1 MKVTV
6 WDTYVKKQDGNVMH
20 FDIIVPEY
28 IKEEAVIHRMG
39 REYLASKNQQD
50 QQLTSKECRLCHQ
63 ETAMPEME
71 ADILSKGYYIIEME
85 GCE

>member
-1 MKVTV
+1 MKVAV
-6 WDTYVKKQDGNVMH
+6 WDTYVKKQDGGIMH
-20 FDIIVPEY
+20 FDIVVPEC
-28 IKEEAVIHRMG
+28 IKEEEMILRMG
-39 REYLASKNQQD
+39 REYLASKSQQD

-71 ADILSKGYYIIEME
+71 AGILSKGYYIIEME